1 MRSYTTL
8 LTLDPSP
15 SNTTSG
21 VDPSDQDTPGVVLPP
36 PGHATRPSLSE
47 GSVSELLDTTA
58 DASAQSNGSSSSLA
72 PPTSSQAQVQSTAQT
87 NSPSVQDIPVVTSSV
102 TSVSWA
108 PSCGRSYHLIAT
120 GSRDGSVRI
129 WKIQP
134 GEELES
140 GDGNGEDSELIGG
153 QDTESDDLRWAIIDV
168 TKVEHK

>member
-1 MRSYTTL
+1 MTL

-15 SNTTSG
+15 SSTTSG
-21 VDPSDQDTPGVVLPP
+21 VDPDAQDTSGVVLPP
-36 PGHATRPSLSE
+36 PGHTTRPSLSE
-47 GSVSELLDTTA
+47 VGVLELSTTTA
-58 DASAQSNGSSSSLA
+58 DASAQLSGSSSSLV
-72 PPTSSQAQVQSTAQT
+72 PTTLSQTQVQSTAQP
-87 NSPSVQDIPVVTSSV
+87 SPPSIQDTPLVTSSV

-120 GSRDGSVRI
+120 GSRDGSVKI

-140 GDGNGEDSELIGG
+140 GDGSGDDNELIGG
-153 QDTESDDLRWAIIDV
+153 RDLESDDPRWAVIDV

>member
-1 MRSYTTL
+1 MIL

-15 SNTTSG
+15 SSTTQG
-21 VDPSDQDTPGVVLPP
+21 VDPSDQDAPGVVLPP

-47 GSVSELLDTTA
+47 SSVSELPDTTA
-58 DASAQSNGSSSSLA
+58 DASAQPSGSSSSQIPA
-72 PPTSSQAQVQSTAQT
+72 TSSQTQVQSTAQT
-87 NSPSVQDIPVVTSSV
+87 SSPSEQDTPLVTSSV

-140 GDGNGEDSELIGG
+140 GDENGDDSELIGE
-153 QDTESDDLRWAIIDV
+153 QDLESDDPRWAVIDV
-168 TKVEHK
+168 IKVEHK